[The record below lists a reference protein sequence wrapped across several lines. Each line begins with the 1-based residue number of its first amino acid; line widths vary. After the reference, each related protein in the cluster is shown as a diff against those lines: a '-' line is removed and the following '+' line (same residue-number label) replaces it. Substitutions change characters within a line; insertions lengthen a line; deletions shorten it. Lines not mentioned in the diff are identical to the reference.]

1 MTLRLVTAIAPIISL
16 ADAKAHLRVL
26 HDDDNGYI
34 SGLIETAG
42 DWLFGENS
50 WLGRPAPASE
60 WELTLCEFPAGR
72 LDIPKPPLVS
82 VDGVFYMPSDGG
94 AEQELT
100 GFRTLGESGSGY
112 ILPAKDLEWPETDS
126 EPESVRIEFT
136 AGYALLPA
144 SIKRAALLLIGHWY
158 ENREAV
164 AEAKLSAMPM
174 AVEALLMPYRNWPS

>member
-1 MTLRLVTAIAPIISL
+1 MALRLVTEIAPIISL

-34 SGLIETAG
+34 SGLIATAG

-50 WLGRPAPASE
+50 WLGRSATASE
-60 WELTLCEFPAGR
+60 WELTRCEFPVGR
-72 LDIPKPPLVS
+72 IDLPKPPLVS
-82 VDGVFYMPSDGG
+82 VNGVFYTPSNGDE
-94 AEQELT
+94 EQELT
-100 GFRTLGESGSGY
+100 GFRTLGEGGSGY
-112 ILPAKDLEWPETDS
+112 ILPAKDQEWPETDG

-136 AGYALLPA
+136 AGYAALPA
-144 SIKRAALLLIGHWY
+144 SIKHAALLLIGHWY